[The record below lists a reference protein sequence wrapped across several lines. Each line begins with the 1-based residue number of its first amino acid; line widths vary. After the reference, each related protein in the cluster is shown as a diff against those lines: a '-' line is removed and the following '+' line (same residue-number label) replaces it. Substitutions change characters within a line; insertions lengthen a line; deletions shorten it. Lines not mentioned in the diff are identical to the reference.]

1 MAYNDGEPIRYT
13 IPMRR
18 KFSDAHRRGQV
29 IGSPIRQT
37 LNGDV
42 MITGIVVD
50 WIEHDDYI
58 DLVVEVQE
66 S

>member
-1 MAYNDGEPIRYT
+1 MTHNDGEPIRYT
-13 IPMRR
+13 IPMKRE
-18 KFSDAHRRGQV
+18 FSDAHPRAQV
-29 IGSPIRQT
+29 IGSPIRQK
-37 LNGDV
+37 LDGDV

-50 WIEHDDYI
+50 WIDHHDSI

>member
-1 MAYNDGEPIRYT
+1 VTHDDGKPIRYT
-13 IPMRR
+13 IPMKRE
-18 KFSDAHRRGQV
+18 FSDAHPRAQV

-37 LNGDV
+37 LGGDV

-50 WIEHDDYI
+50 WIDHDDYI
-58 DLVVEVQE
+58 DLVVELQE